1 MSIGD
6 MYTYIYHLLS
16 ASGVCFKVSY
26 NSNIRILEYKSSH
39 GNTTYETKIV
49 FNSTTGVIDLY
60 KTVIPYL
67 PKLININVT
76 FESEE

>member
-16 ASGVCFKVSY
+16 VSGVCFKVSY
-26 NSNIRILEYKSSH
+26 NSNVRTIEYKSRH
-39 GNTTYETKIV
+39 ENTTYETKLV
-49 FNSTTGVIDLY
+49 FNSTTGVINLY
-60 KTVIPYL
+60 KTAIPCF
-67 PKLININVT
+67 PKVTNINVT